1 MTLRSWPCFILAL
14 ALTGCAVPE
23 VAPTR
28 PAVQPVPAAAA
39 TTQRDAG
46 PVVLA
51 LGGQGA
57 AQCRFTLFARYP
69 ENIAPHTVA
78 VRSLVTSSASDF
90 SNEAGLYVE
99 LPMLGVDWTE
109 STPAGMLT
117 AITSG
122 VAEEGCAQLLGMVE
136 LNECHSGNCP
146 RYVADEHS
154 EIPLTVW
161 SDATH

>member
-1 MTLRSWPCFILAL
+1 MTLRTWPCLALAL

-28 PAVQPVPAAAA
+28 PAAPSEPAAAA
-39 TTQRDAG
+39 TSARDPG
-46 PVVLA
+46 PVVLT

-57 AQCRFTLFARYP
+57 TQCRFTLFARYP
-69 ENIAPHTVA
+69 ENLEPHTVA
-78 VRSLVTSSASDF
+78 VRSLVTSSATDF
-90 SNEAGLYVE
+90 SNEAGLFVE

-122 VAEEGCAQLLGMVE
+122 VVDEGCAQLRGMVK

-154 EIPLTVW
+154 EIPLTVR